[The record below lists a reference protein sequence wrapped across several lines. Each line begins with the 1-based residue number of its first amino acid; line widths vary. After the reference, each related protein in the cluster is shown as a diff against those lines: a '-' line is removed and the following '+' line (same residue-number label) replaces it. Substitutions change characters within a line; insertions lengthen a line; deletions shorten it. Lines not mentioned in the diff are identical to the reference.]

1 MEGVVACVAYAD
13 GRRVRDVEIPDI
25 SDEWR
30 YGYPGVMA
38 GMAVICVYLYYRF
51 KRSGWL

>member
-25 SDEWR
+25 SEA
-30 YGYPGVMA
+30 YE
-38 GMAVICVYLYYRF
+38 
-51 KRSGWL
+51 KRIHDLRGA